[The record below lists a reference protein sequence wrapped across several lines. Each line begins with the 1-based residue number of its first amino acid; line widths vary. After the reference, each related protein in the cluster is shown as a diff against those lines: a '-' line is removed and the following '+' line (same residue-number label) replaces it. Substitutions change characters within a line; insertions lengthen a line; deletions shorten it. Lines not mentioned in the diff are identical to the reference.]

1 MPGQL
6 GFYVNLAT
14 AGGRDGKKIRTNTYR
29 RGDNDVYTIVLPDTG
44 AKGARAG
51 RVDVWT
57 IPEAELA
64 TRGLLGTAEDP
75 VAKVGG
81 FYVYRND
88 GQGKPRTHAWTRK
101 YHRAFV
107 RGADGK
113 WVEEK

>member
-1 MPGQL
+1 M
-6 GFYVNLAT
+6 
-14 AGGRDGKKIRTNTYR
+14 R
-29 RGDNDVYTIVLPDTG
+29 
-44 AKGARAG
+44 
-51 RVDVWT
+51 DVWT

-81 FYVYRND
+81 CTVWRND

-107 RGADGK
+107 KDADGAG
-113 WVEEK
+113 VEEK

>member
-1 MPGQL
+1 MC
-6 GFYVNLAT
+6 V
-14 AGGRDGKKIRTNTYR
+14 R
-29 RGDNDVYTIVLPDTG
+29 
-44 AKGARAG
+44 
-51 RVDVWT
+51 DVWT

-81 FYVYRND
+81 FMVYRND
-88 GQGKPRTHAWTRK
+88 GQGKPSKHAWTRD

-107 RGADGK
+107 RGADGQ

>member
-1 MPGQL
+1 M
-6 GFYVNLAT
+6 
-14 AGGRDGKKIRTNTYR
+14 
-29 RGDNDVYTIVLPDTG
+29 
-44 AKGARAG
+44 RAG

-64 TRGLLGTAEDP
+64 SRGLLGTAEDP

-81 FYVYRND
+81 FYVWRND
-88 GQGKPRTHAWTRK
+88 AQGKPSKHAWTRK

-107 RGADGK
+107 RAADGE